1 MNQGLTMKVLVT
13 GNKGYVGRILSDLL
27 IKENIDAVGWD
38 VEFYPAQFNEHKEI
52 HTLNKDIRDI
62 TIEDLSG
69 ITDICHLGALSNDP
83 LGEINSELTVEIN
96 YKSTIRLAELAKKAG
111 VRKFVY
117 SSSCSSYG
125 ANSEIVDENSELN
138 PQTHYAKSK
147 VNSELDILKLKSDSF
162 FPVILRNATVYGH
175 SSNLR
180 LDLVV
185 NNLTASAFT
194 TGKVKLLSD
203 GTAWRPIL
211 HVKDM
216 ARAFLKVINS
226 SDSIVSGEV
235 FNVGSNEENYT
246 VKQIANAVEE
256 LVSNSEITFGENASK
271 DFRSYKVDFSKIKK
285 QLGFSTKFT
294 VKDGINELLDVF
306 KRENF
311 TEDDFKSER
320 FYRLAQLKSK
330 IQSKE
335 LDNELRYQER

>member
-1 MNQGLTMKVLVT
+1 MKVLVT
-13 GNKGYVGRILSDLL
+13 GNKGYVGRILSDML
-27 IKENIDAVGWD
+27 IKENIDAVGYD
-38 VEFYPAQFNEHKEI
+38 VEFYPAQFNNDHKEI
-52 HTLNKDIRDI
+52 PTIHKDIRDI
-62 TIEDLSG
+62 SIEDLSG
-69 ITDICHLGALSNDP
+69 ITEICHLGALSNDP

-96 YKSTIRLAELAKKAG
+96 YKATVKLAELAKKAG
-111 VRKFVY
+111 VSKFVY

-125 ANSEIVDENSELN
+125 ANSEIVDEKSELN

-147 VNSELDILKLKSDSF
+147 VNSELDILKLKDDSF
-162 FPVILRNATVYGH
+162 SPVILRNATVYGH

-216 ARAFLKVINS
+216 ARAFIKIIDS
-226 SDSIVSGEV
+226 SDKDVNGEI

-246 VKQIANAVEE
+246 VKQIANIVEE
-256 LVSNSEITFGENASK
+256 LVPNSKVEFGENASK

-294 VKDGINELLDVF
+294 VKDGIKELLDIF

-311 TEDDFKSER
+311 TEDDFKSR
-320 FYRLAQLKSK
+320 KFYRLAQLKSK
-330 IQSKE
+330 IESKE
-335 LDNELRYQER
+335 LDSDLRVI

>member
-1 MNQGLTMKVLVT
+1 MKVLVT
-13 GNKGYVGRILSDLL
+13 GNKGYVGRILSDML
-27 IKENIDAVGWD
+27 IKENIDAVGYD
-38 VEFYPAQFNEHKEI
+38 VEFYPAQFNNDHKEI
-52 HTLNKDIRDI
+52 PTIHKDIRDI
-62 TIEDLSG
+62 SIEDLSG
-69 ITDICHLGALSNDP
+69 ITEICHLGALSNDP

-96 YKSTIRLAELAKKAG
+96 YKATVKLAELAKKAG
-111 VRKFVY
+111 VSKFVY

-125 ANSEIVDENSELN
+125 TNSEIVDEKSELN

-147 VNSELDILKLKSDSF
+147 VNSELDILKLKDDSF
-162 FPVILRNATVYGH
+162 SPVILRNATVYGH

-216 ARAFLKVINS
+216 ARAFIKIIDS
-226 SDSIVSGEV
+226 SDKDVKGEI

-246 VKQIANAVEE
+246 VKQIANTVEE
-256 LVSNSEITFGENASK
+256 LVPNSKVEFGKNASK

-285 QLGFSTKFT
+285 QLDFSTKFT
-294 VKDGINELLDVF
+294 VKDGIKELIDIF

-311 TEDDFKSER
+311 TEDDFKNR
-320 FYRLAQLKSK
+320 KFYRLAQLKSK
-330 IQSKE
+330 IESKE
-335 LDNELRYQER
+335 LDSDLRVI